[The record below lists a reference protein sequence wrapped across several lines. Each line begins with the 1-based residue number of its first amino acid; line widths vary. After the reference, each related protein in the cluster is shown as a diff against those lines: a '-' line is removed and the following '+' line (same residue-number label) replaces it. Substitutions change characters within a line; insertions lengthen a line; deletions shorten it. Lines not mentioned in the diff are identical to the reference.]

1 MKLPRFFAGSADL
14 RMATAF
20 IAGFL
25 AFFVLFNGVAWVLGW
40 DRVSVFAASEAMDKY
55 AVRSQLLKEAT
66 NSVGSCDADSAAQT
80 WAQGV
85 KQRNGALQYA
95 VMTRQLK
102 EAYASD
108 LETTFPNWVTGI
120 SSPWVDSF
128 KVLSIRETKDD
139 VFTAKLQFVTATSTG
154 PYESYN
160 AVLTIVNEDGF
171 WRVDQVQTE
180 PGLLPYTGFEK

>member
-1 MKLPRFFAGSADL
+1 MRFPVFLDDKHDYRL
-14 RMATAF
+14 ATAF
-20 IAGFL
+20 IASFL
-25 AFFVLFNGVAWVLGW
+25 AFFILFNGVAWALGW

-66 NSVGSCDADSAAQT
+66 DSVGSCDVASAAQT

-95 VMTRQLK
+95 VMSRRLK
-102 EAYASD
+102 EAYATD
-108 LETTFPNWVTGI
+108 LETTFPNWVTGV

-128 KVLSIRETKDD
+128 KVLSTQEAKED
-139 VFTAKLQFVTATSTG
+139 VFSVKLQFVTATSSG
-154 PYESYN
+154 PYASYN
-160 AVLTIVNEDGF
+160 TVLTIVNEDGF